1 LIELVFLAK
10 VQVSACFCAKKPF
23 FCDSKSTFN
32 SFKIMENLSSYAA
45 VPTNYASF
53 GRRLVAIIIDYI
65 LIGAVQFIIIG
76 PILGLLGI
84 GAAANVESFQNMDET
99 QALGMASAMA
109 GAGILLQAIGLAVS
123 GTYFI
128 LMESSERQ
136 ATVGKLAMGI
146 KVTDLNGQRIT
157 RMAAFIRFIGKIVS
171 GIILL
176 IGYIMAAFTEK
187 KQALHDIIA
196 NTLVLK

>member
-1 LIELVFLAK
+1 
-10 VQVSACFCAKKPF
+10 
-23 FCDSKSTFN
+23 
-32 SFKIMENLSSYAA
+32 M
-45 VPTNYASF
+45 
-53 GRRLVAIIIDYI
+53 
-65 LIGAVQFIIIG
+65 GAVQFIIIG

-109 GAGILLQAIGLAVS
+109 GAGILLQVIGLAVS